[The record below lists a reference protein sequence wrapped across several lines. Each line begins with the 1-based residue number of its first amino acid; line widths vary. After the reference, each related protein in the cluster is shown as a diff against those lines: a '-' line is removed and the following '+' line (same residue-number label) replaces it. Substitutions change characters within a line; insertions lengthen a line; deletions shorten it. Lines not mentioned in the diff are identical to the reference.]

1 MSKALQESI
10 HQSQIDH
17 FELLAAAN
25 LNMIVCILTYI
36 FLFHNRFVMG
46 EFANGKF
53 MKILSSILS
62 VVVIVINIFFVSV
75 TLTEYFTAA
84 DTHWLYIVGVVV
96 VALCYMLFVGYLSIY
111 MLITLGL
118 ESLVEYKWVQKCYNV
133 QEYLDEKKPPA

>member
-1 MSKALQESI
+1 
-10 HQSQIDH
+10 
-17 FELLAAAN
+17 
-25 LNMIVCILTYI
+25 
-36 FLFHNRFVMG
+36 MG